1 MRRFTSAILIVYLLS
16 LTWVH
21 QGWMESRTVAEWEY
35 IFQVGKIIVFITYKK
50 CIQMFASTTKI
61 ATAQEYGRHCPGI
74 HIYDYGS
81 DRTKLELKNIGMFS
95 HGES

>member
-1 MRRFTSAILIVYLLS
+1 
-16 LTWVH
+16 
-21 QGWMESRTVAEWEY
+21 
-35 IFQVGKIIVFITYKK
+35 
-50 CIQMFASTTKI
+50 MFASTTKI